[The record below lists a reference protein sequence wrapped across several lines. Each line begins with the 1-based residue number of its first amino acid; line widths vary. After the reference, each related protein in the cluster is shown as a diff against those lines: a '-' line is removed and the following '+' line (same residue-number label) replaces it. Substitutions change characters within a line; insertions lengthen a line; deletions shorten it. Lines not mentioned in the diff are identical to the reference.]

1 MYDQEATQNS
11 DDLWTDWFQKQMR
24 LTGMIGSPEGWN
36 DLVVMSSLIPAHTSS
51 IQFPL
56 DQHDGSYKEEASLDG
71 NKFNFPHQQEIIFF
85 QLSERCQHQGKRIV
99 PSTFKEEEEC
109 IDIIQPKHLPAAL
122 LFILCV
128 LLSATLSHVFTLI
141 FM

>member
-85 QLSERCQHQGKRIV
+85 NFSRDVKIKARGLFHQLSRKKRN
-99 PSTFKEEEEC
+99 
-109 IDIIQPKHLPAAL
+109 AL
-122 LFILCV
+122 I
-128 LLSATLSHVFTLI
+128 
-141 FM
+141 